1 MSKQARGLG
10 RGLDALI
17 VNTTSDEI
25 NDSEKIKDLD
35 VNEITA
41 NKFQPRIEFD
51 EESLE
56 DLMQSIR
63 QYGVLQ
69 PVLVRKTLAGYELI
83 AGERRLRAS
92 KQAGLKTIPAIIRE
106 YSDSEMTEIALIENL
121 QREDLTA
128 IEEATAYSKLLNNFG
143 LTQEELAKKVGRS
156 RSHIANFIRLLSLPK
171 IIQDYVSRGTI
182 SMGQAKPLITL
193 ENQELQIEAA
203 EYIIAEDLSAR
214 ASEELVKKMIASPN
228 CLREREE
235 NEVQPKEIFVVEA
248 EDRLKMLLG
257 TQVKIKPGKVK
268 SKIEIEFYSAEDLDR
283 IVDAL
288 TVQTEAAAAQIK
300 TAFTV

>member
-1 MSKQARGLG
+1 MSKQVRGLG

-17 VNTTSDEI
+17 QNTTIDLDD
-25 NDSEKIKDLD
+25 NEKIKTLSIEDI
-35 VNEITA
+35 VA
-41 NKFQPRIEFD
+41 NKHQPRLEFD
-51 EESLE
+51 EEALE
-56 DLMQSIR
+56 ELMQSIK
-63 QYGVLQ
+63 QYGILQ
-69 PVLVRKTLAGYELI
+69 PILVRKSLDGYELI

-92 KQAGLKTIPAIIRE
+92 KLAGLKSIPAIIRE
-106 YSDSEMTEIALIENL
+106 YSDSEITEIALIENL

-128 IEEATAYSKLLNNFG
+128 IEEAAAYSKLLNEFG
-143 LTQEELAKKVGRS
+143 LTQEELAQKVGRS

-193 ENQELQIEAA
+193 SNEELQIEAA

-214 ASEELVKKMIASPN
+214 ESEELVKKMAVAPL
-228 CLREREE
+228 CLKEKEE
-235 NEVQPKEIFVVEA
+235 SEPKPKEIFVVEA
-248 EDRLKMLLG
+248 EDKLKMILG

-283 IVDAL
+283 IIETL
-288 TVQTEAAAAQIK
+288 TTQTQFKNIKEAGKLI
-300 TAFTV
+300 V